1 MDIQA
6 LDIRAYRDEMV
17 RVMCE
22 LIETPA
28 VNPAYGGEGEYM
40 RGTWLAEYM
49 RRAGL
54 EPEVISVPDRAVPG
68 RTRLNILA
76 RLEGTRRNGPTLWL
90 VSHLDTVGEGDPQ
103 LWDTPPFKAVVRD
116 GRVYGRGA
124 EDNLQGIVASLFAA
138 KALKDAGVRPACN
151 LGVVFAAD
159 EEAGSEHGLLKL
171 IDRGVFKPEDE
182 AIVTDAGR
190 PDGSFIEVAEKSVLW
205 IRFYFYGK
213 QAHAS
218 APHLGINASAIATHF
233 GADLD
238 DFLKN
243 KYSLRDY
250 RFEPPYST
258 FEITQKFDNVSSPNI
273 LPGTDSFVMDNRV
286 LPQYSLKEVIGDIER
301 LISEY
306 EFRTGVKIEYKILQI
321 SEASQPT
328 PSDAPIVR
336 KLARA
341 IEKRGARPTVGGI
354 GGSTCADFLRRI
366 GMAAVVWG
374 TLEGK
379 AHQPNECAV
388 IDNMMNDAAILIDVA
403 CDCVDGY

>member
-1 MDIQA
+1 MTEVD
-6 LDIRAYRDEMV
+6 RYRNEMV
-17 RVMCE
+17 QVMCK
-22 LIETPA
+22 LVETPA
-28 VNPAYGGEGEYM
+28 VNPTYGGEGEYK
-40 RGTWLAEYM
+40 RGMWLAEYM
-49 RRAGL
+49 KTIGL
-54 EPEVISVPDRAVPG
+54 EPEMVILPDKAEPNRKRV
-68 RTRLNILA
+68 NIVA
-76 RLEGTRRNGPTLWL
+76 RLHGARQDGPTLWL
-90 VSHLDTVGEGDPQ
+90 VSHLDTVGEGDPS
-103 LWDTPPFKAVVRD
+103 LWHTPPFKAVVQD
-116 GRVYGRGA
+116 GKVFGRGA
-124 EDNLQGIVASLFAA
+124 EDNIQGIVASLFAVR
-138 KALKDAGVRPACN
+138 ALKEAGLQPGCN
-151 LGVVFAAD
+151 LGLVFAAD

-171 IDRGVFKPEDE
+171 IERGVFRPEDE

-238 DFLKN
+238 DFLKA

-258 FEITQKFDNVSSPNI
+258 FEITQKFDNVTSPNI

-286 LPQYSLKEVIGDIER
+286 LPQYSLKEVLGDIER

-341 IEKRGARPTVGGI
+341 IEKRGTRPTVGGI

-388 IDNMMNDAAILIDVA
+388 IDNVVADAATLLEVA
-403 CDCVDGY
+403 VDCAD